1 MIRRPPRSTLLEGRR
16 QRQMCIRDRFYS
28 IGTKAGGKG
37 VICAHSGTVLG
48 LIVSIEDDI
57 SSIKKEMDKI
67 ASITYLDSVTV
78 TNEGM
83 QIRKGNIDDFI
94 AK

>member
-1 MIRRPPRSTLLEGRR
+1 M
-16 QRQMCIRDRFYS
+16 
-28 IGTKAGGKG
+28 
-37 VICAHSGTVLG
+37 ICAHSGTVLG